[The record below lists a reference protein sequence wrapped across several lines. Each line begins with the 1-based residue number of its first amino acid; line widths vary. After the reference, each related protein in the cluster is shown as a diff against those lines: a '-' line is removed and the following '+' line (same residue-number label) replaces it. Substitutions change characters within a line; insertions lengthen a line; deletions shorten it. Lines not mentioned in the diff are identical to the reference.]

1 MKHNF
6 QLIPKEKIR
15 MGGPMNI
22 FIRCKNNGCVAGVD
36 WMSLGDPQ
44 LLLKKTQAEV
54 PETCPLDKNKVFK

>member
-1 MKHNF
+1 
-6 QLIPKEKIR
+6 